1 MNREKLLGKAEQVYE
16 YMVTAPESDWQR
28 SMYNWDWKPGVGL
41 IAAVKYY
48 EATGLETVREYLWRW
63 MRDNRHKA
71 AQQRVINSTA
81 PFAAL
86 TELLRQEPEAAAEW
100 MPLVQEHGDWLM
112 HEAPRTKEGGFEHTV
127 TEGVD
132 FPGQLWADTLVV
144 GALFLARLASLTGDA
159 VMAKE
164 AVKQVLVHL
173 QLLQDE
179 TTGVLF
185 HGFDGVN
192 RNHMSAARWG
202 RANAWVAF
210 GVPEIVA
217 HVKHLAK
224 IPAEVYERY
233 TALLRGLVRYQT
245 ANGMWHTVLDRPDFY
260 LETSAA
266 AGIAYGFQLAL
277 RTGMIEDSVL
287 QAELRQAVEKA
298 AEAVM
303 IHVDVYGAVH
313 GVSGGT
319 PVMPTVEAYNEVK
332 ITPTP
337 YGQALALMLICELLE
352 GRDRG
357 LGLKH
362 SSSSINGITGRSR

>member
-1 MNREKLLGKAEQVYE
+1 MNREKLLSKAAQVYE

-28 SMYNWDWKPGVGL
+28 NMYNWDWKPGVGL
-41 IAAVKYY
+41 IAAVKYG
-48 EATGLETVREYLWRW
+48 EATGLAPVRDYLWRW

-71 AQQRVINSTA
+71 AAQRVINSTA

-86 TELLRQEPEAAAEW
+86 AELLRSEPEARVEW
-100 MPLVQEHGDWLM
+100 MPFVQEHGAWLM

-132 FPGQLWADTLVV
+132 FPEQLWADTLVV

-159 VMAKE
+159 AMAQE

-173 QLLQDE
+173 QLLQDDA
-179 TTGVLF
+179 TGVLF
-185 HGFDGVN
+185 HGFDGIAN
-192 RNHMSAARWG
+192 NHMSAARWG

-217 HVKHLAK
+217 GVKHLAA

-233 TALLRGLVRYQT
+233 MALAQGLARLQT

-260 LETSAA
+260 LETSAT
-266 AGIAYGFQLAL
+266 AGIAYGFLAAL
-277 RTGMIEDSVL
+277 RSGMIGEPAL
-287 QAELRQAVEKA
+287 QQELRAGALKA
-298 AEAVM
+298 ADAVM

-319 PVMPTVEAYNEVK
+319 PVMPTVEAYNDVK

-337 YGQALALMLICELLE
+337 YGQALALMLISELLE
-352 GRDRG
+352 AQ
-357 LGLKH
+357 
-362 SSSSINGITGRSR
+362 